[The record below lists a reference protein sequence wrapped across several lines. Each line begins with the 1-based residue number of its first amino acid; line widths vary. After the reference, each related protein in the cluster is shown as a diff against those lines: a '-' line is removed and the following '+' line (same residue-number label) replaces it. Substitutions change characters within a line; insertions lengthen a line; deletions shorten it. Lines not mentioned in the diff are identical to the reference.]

1 MLDGLDY
8 QKNSKVSKKSKHP
21 WGPLPSPQMKKESIL
36 DRSKVN
42 RNPKY
47 DNNPKI
53 KTWEDRNRA
62 NNGTKLNTN
71 WSS

>member
-1 MLDGLDY
+1 MLDGLY
-8 QKNSKVSKKSKHP
+8 SQKSSKISKKSKHP
-21 WGPLPSPQMKKESIL
+21 WGPLPSPQMKKESTL
-36 DRSKVN
+36 DKSKVS
-42 RNPKY
+42 RKY